1 MDKPETQAALKQ
13 EREWTNLDIGSIGIG
28 HSINTPE
35 PQALLE
41 QDSEWS
47 N

>member
-13 EREWTNLDIGSIGIG
+13 EREWTNLDIGG